1 MTKPLPQAILVD
13 LDDTIIALTDSIG
26 PCWEGL
32 CARFA
37 PRCGGVAA
45 EELLAA
51 IEASNAWFWSDP
63 ERHRLG
69 RLYLDEALTEIVAR
83 ALARLDIDDPALA
96 REMAEAF
103 TPELRSR
110 VCPFPGAIE
119 TLQHLRAQGVR
130 LALISNGSAAGQRA
144 KVDRFGLEPLFDCIV
159 IEGEFGLGKPDARVF
174 RHALECLGVPS
185 EQVWMVGDDLE
196 ADIAAAQRLG
206 IYAIWHDYAGRGLP
220 ASSPICPDR
229 IIRSLDELGA
239 RR

>member
-1 MTKPLPQAILVD
+1 MIEPLPQAILVD

-32 CARFA
+32 CAQFA
-37 PRCGGVAA
+37 PRCEGLTA

-51 IEASNAWFWSDP
+51 IDASNAWFWSDP
-63 ERHRLG
+63 ERHRQG
-69 RLYLDEALTEIVAR
+69 RLYLEDSLTEIVAR
-83 ALARLDIDDPALA
+83 ALAGLDVDDPALA

-110 VCPFPGAIE
+110 LCPFSGAVE
-119 TLQHLRAQGVR
+119 ALQYLREQGVR

-144 KVDRFGLEPLFDCIV
+144 KVDRFDLEPLFDCIV

-174 RHALECLGVPS
+174 CHALECLGIPP

-220 ASSPICPDR
+220 TDSSVRPDR
-229 IIRSLDELGA
+229 IIRSLDELA
-239 RR
+239 